1 MIVKN
6 IGEKIYI
13 FDQLTSTMDK
23 AKEMVANGIDD
34 GTVIMAKKQTN
45 GRGSNNREWIS
56 DGNDALFS
64 IVLDL
69 STSKISLIP
78 IITAYSILLTLE
90 AHMNKKINIKWPN
103 DVLVDEKKISG
114 VLIENFIQGGVS
126 KTILGVG
133 ININSSHSGSQN
145 FIYPSTSLMEILN
158 KKIDVLLIVDQFLNN
173 FNLLY
178 KNLFLDKINLEKISE
193 KLYGTGKIIDF
204 RTNYSTDENM
214 SENNKYKILGLNSDG
229 TLRVSNSKK
238 EILSLSYSEISS

>member
-133 ININSSHSGSQN
+133 ININSSHFPKTHHQ
-145 FIYPSTSLMEILN
+145 
-158 KKIDVLLIVDQFLNN
+158 QH
-173 FNLLY
+173 
-178 KNLFLDKINLEKISE
+178 
-193 KLYGTGKIIDF
+193 
-204 RTNYSTDENM
+204 
-214 SENNKYKILGLNSDG
+214 
-229 TLRVSNSKK
+229 
-238 EILSLSYSEISS
+238 